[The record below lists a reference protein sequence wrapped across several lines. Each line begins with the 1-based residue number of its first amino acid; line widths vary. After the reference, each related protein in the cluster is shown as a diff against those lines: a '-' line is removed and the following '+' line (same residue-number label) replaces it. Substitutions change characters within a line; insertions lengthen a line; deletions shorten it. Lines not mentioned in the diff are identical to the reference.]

1 MLTELRKSVNV
12 NVHHFNKE
20 LETIKTTQSKEDNS
34 MPEIKK
40 KKTTSEAIK
49 NWINDTENAYVIWKV
64 G

>member
-34 MPEIKK
+34 MSEIKK
-40 KKTTSEAIK
+40 KKHFRSNK
-49 NWINDTENAYVIWKV
+49 KLNK
-64 G
+64 